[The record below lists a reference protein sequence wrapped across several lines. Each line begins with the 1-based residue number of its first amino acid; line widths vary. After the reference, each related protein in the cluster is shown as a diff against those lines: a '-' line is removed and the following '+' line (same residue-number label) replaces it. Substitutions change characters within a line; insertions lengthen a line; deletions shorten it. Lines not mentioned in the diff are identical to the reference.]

1 MCAHHDNFVHLHVHS
16 HYSLLDGLSKVEDL
30 VAKAKEF
37 GMTAL
42 ALTDHGAMYGAI
54 DFYKEC
60 KDAGIKPIVG
70 CEVYVANRTRF
81 DRDPTVDNKRYHL
94 TLLSKNNV
102 GYKNLMKLVSKANLE
117 GFYYKPRIDKEILK
131 LHGEGLIILSGCPGS
146 EFVAYVREKYF
157 DKAKEL
163 LQFYCDAVGREHVFV
178 EIMNHP
184 EAPGM
189 EWYHDILPDIV
200 RIAKEVDLPIVGTW
214 DSHYLCNDDAPA
226 HETLLKINTGGSGM
240 KMDGNWSFIN
250 QKMACESFKDY
261 PEAIE
266 NTKKVADLVDL
277 EIDTKSWFF
286 PSFPIPE
293 GTTYDAVLRE
303 MTLEGLKT
311 REMEPTPEVME
322 RVEYELKTISD
333 KGYPSY
339 FLCVADFMKS
349 SNELGI
355 FNQTRGSAA
364 GSLVAYLIGISN
376 IDPLKYGLLFERF
389 LNPDR
394 PSLPDIDMDFADNRR
409 DDIITYARGKYGSDA
424 VAQIGTFGTM
434 AARGAVRDVARAMGF
449 PYSLGDRISK
459 MIPMGSQG
467 ATMTLK
473 KALASEEELRELYE
487 TDNQVSEIIDM
498 AKKMEGNV
506 RHISVHAAGVVIS
519 PTGRVDDF
527 SPVQFDPK
535 GEGKV
540 ITQYDMYTGD
550 REGIINLPK
559 FDFLGLRNLTILKE
573 AVERIQ
579 KIRGV
584 TIDVEKIPLDDKKT
598 YELFGRGET
607 MSVFQF
613 GSTGM
618 QKWLKEL
625 KPSNLEDLIAMASLY
640 RPGPMAFIPDYIER
654 KHDPRKIKY
663 ADPRMEPILKNTYGI
678 IVYQEDVMRMATD
691 LAGYTR
697 GESDKFRKAV
707 GKKIPEEMA
716 KQKGHFIDGCVE
728 NGMSKKVADELWDMI
743 ETFAAYGFNKSHS
756 AVYALLAYRTA
767 YLKANYPA
775 EYMTAVLTVESDNLD
790 TVTEMVNEAKRM
802 GFKILPPDINESF
815 SDFTVVVEDGIV
827 TDKIRFGLGS
837 IKNFGN
843 EIGKVIIHERKSNGP
858 FKTIEDFLK
867 RVLHKNLNK
876 KSLEALVMCGAMD
889 AFGERGYL
897 IANVEN
903 MLTFNKALAEDH
915 NKGSVS
921 LFDGMDD
928 APAAR
933 LVMIDAPA
941 AAVKITLAWEK
952 ELLGLYVS
960 GHPLDAFRERLEKV
974 GASIKKIKSSE
985 HRSGT
990 TVIAGIIEDVREI
1003 YTKKGNDKMAFIRVK
1018 DLDDTLECV
1027 VFPKTFVEMR
1037 RFCQVEML
1045 VLIKGKISDRNGEL
1059 SMIVDEIKE
1068 LV

>member
-1 MCAHHDNFVHLHVHS
+1 
-16 HYSLLDGLSKVEDL
+16 
-30 VAKAKEF
+30 
-37 GMTAL
+37 
-42 ALTDHGAMYGAI
+42 
-54 DFYKEC
+54 
-60 KDAGIKPIVG
+60 
-70 CEVYVANRTRF
+70 
-81 DRDPTVDNKRYHL
+81 
-94 TLLSKNNV
+94 
-102 GYKNLMKLVSKANLE
+102 
-117 GFYYKPRIDKEILK
+117 
-131 LHGEGLIILSGCPGS
+131 
-146 EFVAYVREKYF
+146 
-157 DKAKEL
+157 
-163 LQFYCDAVGREHVFV
+163 
-178 EIMNHP
+178 
-184 EAPGM
+184 
-189 EWYHDILPDIV
+189 
-200 RIAKEVDLPIVGTW
+200 
-214 DSHYLCNDDAPA
+214 
-226 HETLLKINTGGSGM
+226 
-240 KMDGNWSFIN
+240 
-250 QKMACESFKDY
+250 
-261 PEAIE
+261 
-266 NTKKVADLVDL
+266 
-277 EIDTKSWFF
+277 
-286 PSFPIPE
+286 
-293 GTTYDAVLRE
+293 
-303 MTLEGLKT
+303 
-311 REMEPTPEVME
+311 
-322 RVEYELKTISD
+322 
-333 KGYPSY
+333 
-339 FLCVADFMKS
+339 
-349 SNELGI
+349 
-355 FNQTRGSAA
+355 
-364 GSLVAYLIGISN
+364 
-376 IDPLKYGLLFERF
+376 
-389 LNPDR
+389 
-394 PSLPDIDMDFADNRR
+394 
-409 DDIITYARGKYGSDA
+409 
-424 VAQIGTFGTM
+424 
-434 AARGAVRDVARAMGF
+434 
-449 PYSLGDRISK
+449 
-459 MIPMGSQG
+459 
-467 ATMTLK
+467 
-473 KALASEEELRELYE
+473 
-487 TDNQVSEIIDM
+487 
-498 AKKMEGNV
+498 
-506 RHISVHAAGVVIS
+506 
-519 PTGRVDDF
+519 
-527 SPVQFDPK
+527 
-535 GEGKV
+535 
-540 ITQYDMYTGD
+540 
-550 REGIINLPK
+550 
-559 FDFLGLRNLTILKE
+559 
-573 AVERIQ
+573 
-579 KIRGV
+579 
-584 TIDVEKIPLDDKKT
+584 
-598 YELFGRGET
+598 
-607 MSVFQF
+607 
-613 GSTGM
+613 
-618 QKWLKEL
+618 
-625 KPSNLEDLIAMASLY
+625 
-640 RPGPMAFIPDYIER
+640 
-654 KHDPRKIKY
+654 
-663 ADPRMEPILKNTYGI
+663 
-678 IVYQEDVMRMATD
+678 MRMATD

-843 EIGKVIIHERKSNGP
+843 EIGKAIIHERKSHGP

-928 APAAR
+928 APTAR
-933 LVMIDAPA
+933 LVMTDAPA
-941 AAVKITLAWEK
+941 APVKITLAWEK

-974 GASIKKIKSSE
+974 GASIKKIKTSE
-985 HRSGT
+985 YRSGT

>member
-30 VAKAKEF
+30 VKKAKEF
-37 GMTAL
+37 GMEAL

-60 KDAGIKPIVG
+60 KNAGIKPIVG

-81 DRDPTVDNKRYHL
+81 DRDPTIDTKRYHL
-94 TLLSKNNV
+94 TILSRNNV

-117 GFYYKPRIDKEILK
+117 GFYYKPRIDKELLK
-131 LHGEGLIILSGCPGS
+131 EYGDGLIILSGCPGS
-146 EFVAYVREKYF
+146 EFISYIREKYF

-163 LQFYCDAVGREHVFV
+163 LETYCDAVGRDHVFV

-189 EWYHDILPDIV
+189 EWYTAILPDIV
-200 RIAKEVDLPIVGTW
+200 RIAKEADLPLVATW
-214 DSHYLCNDDAPA
+214 DSHYLCSDDAPA
-226 HETLLKINTGGSGM
+226 HDTLLKINTGGSGM
-240 KMDGNWSFIN
+240 KMDGNWSFID
-250 QKMACESFKDY
+250 QKTACESFKEF
-261 PEAIE
+261 PEAIA

-293 GTTYDAVLRE
+293 GTTYDAVLRD
-303 MTLEGLKT
+303 MVFEGLKT
-311 REMEPTPEVME
+311 REMEPTPEVLE

-339 FLCVADFMKS
+339 FLCVADFMKNS
-349 SNELGI
+349 TEMGI

-409 DDIITYARGKYGSDA
+409 DDIITYARGKYGDAA

-434 AARGAVRDVARAMGF
+434 AARGAVRDVARALGF

-467 ATMTLK
+467 FPMTLK
-473 KALASEEELRELYE
+473 RALETEEELRELYE

-498 AKKMEGNV
+498 AKKIEGNV

-519 PTGRVDDF
+519 PTGHVDDF
-527 SPVQFDPK
+527 SPVQYDPK

-540 ITQYDMYTGD
+540 ITQYDMYSGD

-573 AVERIQ
+573 AVDRIE

-584 TIDVEKIPLDDKKT
+584 TIDVEKIPLDDEST

-607 MSVFQF
+607 VSVFQF

-618 QKWLKEL
+618 QKWLREL

-728 NGMSKKVADELWDMI
+728 NGMTRKVAEELWEMI

-767 YLKANYPA
+767 YLKANFPA
-775 EYMTAVLTVESDNLD
+775 EYMTAVLTIESDNLD
-790 TVTEMVNEAKRM
+790 TVTEMINESKRM

-815 SDFTVVVEDGIV
+815 SDFTVVVEAGVV

-843 EIGKVIIHERKSNGP
+843 EIGKAIIHERKIGGA

-876 KSLEALVMCGAMD
+876 KSLEALIMCGAMD
-889 AFGERGYL
+889 QFGERGYL
-897 IANVEN
+897 LANVEE
-903 MLTFNKALAEDH
+903 MLSFNKALAEDH

-928 APAAR
+928 APTAR
-933 LVMIDAPA
+933 LIMKQAPDINRKQA
-941 AAVKITLAWEK
+941 LAWEK

-960 GHPLDAFRERLEKV
+960 GHPLDIYKERFDKS
-974 GASIKKIKSSE
+974 GSNIKKIKYDVPHGVS
-985 HRSGT
+985 
-990 TVIAGIIEDVREI
+990 TVIAGIVEDVREI
-1003 YTKKGNDKMAFIRVK
+1003 YTKKNNDKMAFIRIK
-1018 DLDDTLECV
+1018 DLTDTLECV
-1027 VFPKTFVEMR
+1027 VFPKTFLDVR
-1037 RFCQVEML
+1037 RLCVTDTL
-1045 VLIKGKISDRNGEL
+1045 VLVKGKVSERNGEL
-1059 SMIVDEIKE
+1059 SMIIDDIKE